1 MLAAIVD
8 AAEKGNAGQAAGAA
22 KNAIEAAIG
31 SGVAADFNDNN
42 GIGKKNDQIAAAIV
56 LRGLAKSGKFAL
68 DAAGSAGKATL
79 KSAAEEM
86 AKAESGNSD
95 IVDIAVGGQGASA
108 NVENVKGIAKGIK
121 TIVDTAKKSDA
132 KLELK
137 AAAEGGSNKE
147 AGKLFAVNAVADAG
161 DANVKTAAEK
171 AATAVSSVSG
181 EQILAAIVD
190 AAEKGDAGK
199 AAGEAK
205 NAIEAAIGSGA
216 AADFSD
222 NNNGIGKK
230 NDQIAAAIVL
240 RGLAKSGKFALDADG
255 SGKATLKSAA
265 ESAVGKMGGVRKLR
279 KSAKKEKH
287 F

>member
-1 MLAAIVD
+1 M
-8 AAEKGNAGQAAGAA
+8 
-22 KNAIEAAIG
+22 
-31 SGVAADFNDNN
+31 
-42 GIGKKNDQIAAAIV
+42 
-56 LRGLAKSGKFAL
+56 AKSGKFAL

-95 IVDIAVGGQGASA
+95 IVDIARNGQGASA
-108 NVENVKGIAKGIK
+108 DVGNVKGIAKGIK

-147 AGKLFAVNAVADAG
+147 AGKLFAVGADAGGAANDVKTAAEKAATAVSSVSGEQILAAIVDTAKKSDAKLELKAAAEGGSSNKEAGKLFAVNAVADGA
-161 DANVKTAAEK
+161 ANDVKTAAEK

-190 AAEKGDAGK
+190 AAEKGNAGK
-199 AAGEAK
+199 AAGAAT
-205 NAIEAAIGSGA
+205 NAIEAAIGGA
-216 AADFSD
+216 GAADFND
-222 NNNGIGKK
+222 NNGIGKK

-240 RGLAKSGKFALDADG
+240 RGYCGYC
-255 SGKATLKSAA
+255 
-265 ESAVGKMGGVRKLR
+265 GGRSRSKC
-279 KSAKKEKH
+279 
-287 F
+287 